1 LPTQSFST
9 ISGARGDFLGR
20 RSQLQGGIQRGNRTN
35 TVVSRR
41 MGQQQVYNFP
51 NALDVIADFFPS
63 SEATVFSVG

>member
-20 RSQLQGGIQRGNRTN
+20 RSQLQDGIQRGKRTN

-51 NALDVIADFFPS
+51 NALDVIADFSHHQKQPY
-63 SEATVFSVG
+63 FSIA